1 MKTEE
6 NTVSHTV
13 NRRKRL
19 GYMYMIPSLVILAVF
34 VIYPVI
40 YGAVT
45 SLYDWDWVAGIDKKL
60 FVGLG
65 NYLQIFSDRL
75 FWNALKNTVIFA
87 VLSLLAEFVLGLC
100 CAMLLYKI
108 KKGGVIF
115 RTVLI
120 FPLTISDMVAAI
132 MWRMMLDPASGVVN
146 QMLRSIGLKPV
157 DWLGNANIVIF
168 TLVLVEVWW
177 MTGNITL
184 IMLAGLQS
192 MPIDQLECGQIDGA
206 NSWQRFRY
214 LQWPHLRSFAES
226 ALSLRMIDLLRV
238 FAIAWAVT
246 QGGPNRASEVSQQ
259 YIYTNGLG
267 GYLDIGYSIAMAI
280 LFSVF
285 VVAIVAVIKRIIR
298 IGGDNE

>member
-1 MKTEE
+1 M
-6 NTVSHTV
+6 SHTV

-157 DWLGNANIVIF
+157 DWLR
-168 TLVLVEVWW
+168 TPL
-177 MTGNITL
+177 
-184 IMLAGLQS
+184 
-192 MPIDQLECGQIDGA
+192 
-206 NSWQRFRY
+206 NS
-214 LQWPHLRSFAES
+214 P
-226 ALSLRMIDLLRV
+226 LL
-238 FAIAWAVT
+238 
-246 QGGPNRASEVSQQ
+246 
-259 YIYTNGLG
+259 
-267 GYLDIGYSIAMAI
+267 
-280 LFSVF
+280 
-285 VVAIVAVIKRIIR
+285 
-298 IGGDNE
+298 

>member
-1 MKTEE
+1 M
-6 NTVSHTV
+6 SRTV
-13 NRRKRL
+13 NKRKML
-19 GYMYMIPSLVILAVF
+19 GYMYMIPSLVILIVF
-34 VIYPVI
+34 VVYPVL
-40 YGAVT
+40 YGFAT
-45 SLYDWDWVAGIDKKL
+45 SMYDWDWVAGIDKKL
-60 FVGLG
+60 FIGLG
-65 NYLQIFSDRL
+65 NYLAVFKDGL
-75 FWNALKNTVIFA
+75 FWNALKNTILFA
-87 VLSLLAEFVLGLC
+87 VLSLVVEFVLGLC

-115 RTVLI
+115 RTILI

-146 QMLRSIGLKPV
+146 QFLNALGLKSV
-157 DWLGNANIVIF
+157 DWLGNSHIVIF

-192 MPIDQLECGQIDGA
+192 MPIEQLECGEIDGA
-206 NSWQRFRY
+206 NGWQKFRY

-267 GYLDIGYSIAMAI
+267 KYLDIGYSIAMAI
-280 LFSVF
+280 MFSIF
-285 VVAIVAVIKRIIR
+285 VVIIVAIIKRIIR
-298 IGGDNE
+298 IGADE

>member
-1 MKTEE
+1 M
-6 NTVSHTV
+6 SHTV
-13 NRRKRL
+13 NKRKIL
-19 GYMYMIPSLVILAVF
+19 GYTYMIPSLVILAVF
-34 VIYPVI
+34 VVYPVI
-40 YGAVT
+40 YGFVT
-45 SLYDWDWVAGIDKKL
+45 SMYDWDWVAGIDNKL

-65 NYLQIFSDRL
+65 NYLAIFKDGL
-75 FWNALKNTVIFA
+75 FWNALKNTILFA

-146 QMLRSIGLKPV
+146 QFLNSLGLKSV
-157 DWLGNANIVIF
+157 DWLGNSNIVIF

-192 MPIDQLECGQIDGA
+192 MPIEQLECGEIDGA

-267 GYLDIGYSIAMAI
+267 KYLDIGYSIAMAI
-280 LFSVF
+280 MFSIF
-285 VVAIVAVIKRIIR
+285 VIIIVAIIKRIIR
-298 IGGDNE
+298 IGADE

>member
-1 MKTEE
+1 MPRADSK
-6 NTVSHTV
+6 
-13 NRRKRL
+13 RKLL
-19 GYMYMIPSLVILAVF
+19 GYMYTIPSLIILAVF
-34 VIYPVI
+34 VVYPVL
-40 YGAVT
+40 YGFVT

-65 NYLQIFSDRL
+65 NYLAIFQDGL

-87 VLSLLAEFVLGLC
+87 LLSLLVEFVLGLC

-108 KKGGVIF
+108 KKGGVVF
-115 RTVLI
+115 RTILI

-146 QMLRSIGLKPV
+146 QFLNSLGLKSV
-157 DWLGNANIVIF
+157 DWLGNSHIVIF
-168 TLVLVEVWW
+168 TLVLVEIWW

-192 MPIDQLECGQIDGA
+192 MPIEQLECGEIDGA
-206 NSWQRFRY
+206 NGWQKFRY

-267 GYLDIGYSIAMAI
+267 KYLDIGYSIAMAI
-280 LFSVF
+280 LFSIF
-285 VVAIVAVIKRIIR
+285 VVIIVAIVKRIIR
-298 IGGDNE
+298 IGADE

>member
-1 MKTEE
+1 MT
-6 NTVSHTV
+6 HTV
-13 NRRKRL
+13 NKRKIL
-19 GYMYMIPSLVILAVF
+19 GYTYMIPSLVILAVF
-34 VIYPVI
+34 VVYPVI
-40 YGAVT
+40 YGFVT
-45 SLYDWDWVAGIDKKL
+45 SMYDWDWVAGIDKKL

-65 NYLQIFSDRL
+65 NYLAIFKDGL
-75 FWNALKNTVIFA
+75 FWNALKNTILFA
-87 VLSLLAEFVLGLC
+87 VLSLLAEFVLGLG

-146 QMLRSIGLKPV
+146 QFLNSLGLKSV
-157 DWLGNANIVIF
+157 DWLGNSNIVIF

-192 MPIDQLECGQIDGA
+192 MPIEQLECGEIDGA

-267 GYLDIGYSIAMAI
+267 KYLDIGYSIAMAI
-280 LFSVF
+280 MFSIF
-285 VVAIVAVIKRIIR
+285 VIIIVAIIKRIIR
-298 IGGDNE
+298 IGADE